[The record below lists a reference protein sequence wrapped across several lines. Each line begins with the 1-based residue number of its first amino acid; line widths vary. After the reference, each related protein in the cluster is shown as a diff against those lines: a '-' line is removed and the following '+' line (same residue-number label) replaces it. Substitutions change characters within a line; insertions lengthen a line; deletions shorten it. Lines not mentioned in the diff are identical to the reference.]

1 MLIHLRKQATIEPLS
16 AIGARTMARAQGSGG
31 DPGRRRGSAGSGGA
45 VREFGGPENDPVNR
59 LSDKR
64 ADRLH
69 VEAPLDGARPQ
80 PHPAPAANRD
90 GEGNDPV
97 DRFPVEGRPRR
108 RDRS

>member
-1 MLIHLRKQATIEPLS
+1 MPVHLRKQATIEPLS
-16 AIGARTMARAQGSGG
+16 AIGARTMARAKSAGG
-31 DPGRRRGSAGSGGA
+31 DPGGLRACLGSGGT

-59 LSDKR
+59 FPDKR

-80 PHPAPAANRD
+80 PHPAPVANRD

-97 DRFPVEGRPRR
+97 DRFPVEG
-108 RDRS
+108 